1 VVITLA
7 GDKMVPVKNETD
19 EFSEQ
24 ENKNNLEQMGNVDDT
39 IEFVDDPIQL
49 YLKDIAQTHL
59 LDAKDEFHLA
69 VMIQAR
75 EQLYL
80 YQTDNSSLNAESI
93 FLDMCST
100 WEQIKRDAL
109 RLQYEIPEIREV
121 LTEASLM
128 SKEGLSKVESYT
140 RNYLDDPR
148 WGSDK
153 HWEVLAS
160 DLLRFFMDAYILP
173 RVWVNYLIDQL
184 PNGEKACL
192 EKPMLENLPTKT
204 ELEERAYQVIEDAV
218 WATQQFVEY
227 NLRLVVSIAKHYR
240 NRGIGMMDLIQEG
253 NMGLLKAIKKFDPS
267 KGFRFSTYATWWI
280 RQSISRYIL
289 ENARTIR
296 IPVHMVEQISKLVKI
311 QHNLVQTL
319 GRDPT
324 FAEMAVKSGFLSETD
339 VQMILEIGGSRELAD
354 PGLLHRWDEAT
365 QKVEAVLKSAEE
377 PVSLE
382 SPVGDTEDGVLAD
395 YIPDQDTEEP
405 IEELLRDSLR
415 ETVRD
420 TLDSLTERQRE
431 VLELRFG
438 LVDGVYHSLEEV
450 SQRFGLTRER
460 IRQIESSAL
469 RRLRDPSRSNPLQ
482 DFIELD

>member
-1 VVITLA
+1 
-7 GDKMVPVKNETD
+7 MVPVNNEKD
-19 EFSEQ
+19 AFSENRN
-24 ENKNNLEQMGNVDDT
+24 EGELEPDEPIDDSLD
-39 IEFVDDPIQL
+39 FAYDPIQL
-49 YLKDIAQTHL
+49 YLKDIAHTHL

-75 EQLYL
+75 EQLSL
-80 YQTDNSSLNAESI
+80 YQKSEGGLDAESI
-93 FLDMCST
+93 FMDMCST

-109 RLQYEIPEIREV
+109 RLQNDVPDIKEV
-121 LTEASLM
+121 MTEASLM
-128 SKEGLSKVESYT
+128 DREGLSKVQSYS

-160 DLLRFFMDAYILP
+160 DLLRFFMDVYILP
-173 RVWVNYLIDQL
+173 RQWVNFLLGQL
-184 PNGEKACL
+184 PQDDTLCL
-192 EKPMLENLPTKT
+192 ESAIQDNLPSNA
-204 ELEERAYQVIEDAV
+204 ELEERVSQVIADAE
-218 WATQQFVEY
+218 WAKEEFVEF

-240 NRGIGMMDLIQEG
+240 NRGIGLMDLIQEG

-311 QHNLVQTL
+311 QHSLVQTL
-319 GRDPT
+319 GRDPS
-324 FAEMAVKSGFLSETD
+324 FAEMAVNSGFLKEED
-339 VQMILEIGGSRELAD
+339 VQAILEIGGSRELAD

-365 QKVEAVLKSAEE
+365 HKVEAVLKSAEE

-382 SPVGDTEDGVLAD
+382 SPVGDTEDGILAD

-415 ETVRD
+415 NTVRN

-438 LVDGVYHSLEEV
+438 LVDGIYHSLEEV
-450 SQRFGLTRER
+450 SRRFGLTRER

-469 RRLRDPSRSNPLQ
+469 RRLRDPSHSNPLQ
-482 DFIELD
+482 DYVDQD

>member
-1 VVITLA
+1 M
-7 GDKMVPVKNETD
+7 D
-19 EFSEQ
+19 
-24 ENKNNLEQMGNVDDT
+24 
-39 IEFVDDPIQL
+39 
-49 YLKDIAQTHL
+49 
-59 LDAKDEFHLA
+59 
-69 VMIQAR
+69 R
-75 EQLYL
+75 
-80 YQTDNSSLNAESI
+80 
-93 FLDMCST
+93 
-100 WEQIKRDAL
+100 
-109 RLQYEIPEIREV
+109 
-121 LTEASLM
+121 
-128 SKEGLSKVESYT
+128 EGLSKVQSYS

-160 DLLRFFMDAYILP
+160 DLLRFFMDVYILP
-173 RVWVNYLIDQL
+173 RQWVNFLLGQL
-184 PNGEKACL
+184 PQDDTLCL
-192 EKPMLENLPTKT
+192 ERAIQDNLPSNA
-204 ELEERAYQVIEDAV
+204 ELEERVSQVIADAE
-218 WATQQFVEY
+218 WAIQEFVEF

-240 NRGIGMMDLIQEG
+240 NRGIGLMDLIQEG

-311 QHNLVQTL
+311 QHSLVQTL
-319 GRDPT
+319 GRDPS
-324 FAEMAVKSGFLSETD
+324 FAEMAVNSGFLKEED
-339 VQMILEIGGSRELAD
+339 VQAILEIGGSRELAD

-382 SPVGDTEDGVLAD
+382 SPVGDTEDGILAD

-415 ETVRD
+415 NTVRN

-438 LVDGVYHSLEEV
+438 LVDGIYHSLEEV
-450 SQRFGLTRER
+450 SRRFGLTRER

-469 RRLRDPSRSNPLQ
+469 RRLRDPSHSNPLQ
-482 DFIELD
+482 DYVDQD